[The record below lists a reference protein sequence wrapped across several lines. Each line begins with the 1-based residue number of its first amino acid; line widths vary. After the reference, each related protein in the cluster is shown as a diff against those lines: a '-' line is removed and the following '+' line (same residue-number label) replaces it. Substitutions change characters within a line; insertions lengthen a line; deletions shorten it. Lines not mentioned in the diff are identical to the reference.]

1 MIPPVGAACT
11 GAGTIGFRFHAYMVD
26 AANDPA
32 ALTYNASGP
41 AGGTGLQAPLV
52 SSFGSAWVNKNPA
65 ASPEGALTDLSDLK
79 MASLKIGTGIGNG
92 VYKIG
97 YICTQSG
104 AVDAGKYWQLQVTV
118 SNVVKDLVT
127 PANTTFNWTT
137 GIIIITTTSS
147 SST

>member
-11 GAGTIGFRFHAYMVD
+11 GAGTIGFRFHAYIVD

-104 AVDAGKYWQLQVTV
+104 AVDAGKY
-118 SNVVKDLVT
+118 
-127 PANTTFNWTT
+127 
-137 GIIIITTTSS
+137 
-147 SST
+147 